1 MKLPLRSF
9 LTALSIAA
17 LFATSHAS
25 FAAEKSKSKAKPP
38 IINCSDS
45 KTLKAKI
52 GKEVSVEGL
61 VQSTGKGDDD
71 GVRFLN
77 LSAKP
82 QTGFVAAVFPSAY
95 KKLGPINKLEGKN
108 IRVTGTLEKYK
119 KQTQI
124 KVTKASQVK
133 VLPSPKAAPKKK

>member
-1 MKLPLRSF
+1 MKLPLRSL
-9 LTALSIAA
+9 LTAVTATA
-17 LFATSHAS
+17 LFATSNAS
-25 FAAEKSKSKAKPP
+25 FAAEKSKSKPP
-38 IINCSDS
+38 VINCADS
-45 KTLKAKI
+45 KALAAKI

-95 KKLGPINKLEGKN
+95 KKLGPVKKMEGKN

-133 VLPSPKAAPKKK
+133 VLAMPKAVPKKK